1 MNSDEHKYIQELLKE
16 IFSNVNNWLVFAET
30 KNAAIIAF
38 CVALL
43 AAITS
48 TDFFKGN
55 TIMFSVFIAG
65 IVLAL
70 LVALSSFAPKRG
82 KKKESNS
89 VPTAA
94 DNLIFFSDIAKYNKT
109 EYIKAL
115 VKQYLKK
122 DIRTDQ
128 IEQIELDYSEE
139 IIYNSNLANNK
150 YDLFKYSLDIILVMM
165 VFLVLMII
173 LA

>member
-38 CVALL
+38 GVAIL

-48 TDFFKGN
+48 ADFFKGN
-55 TIMFSVFIAG
+55 AIMFSIFIAG

-70 LVALSSFAPKRG
+70 LIALLSFAPKRG
-82 KKKESNS
+82 KNKESNR

-94 DNLIFFSDIAKYNKT
+94 DNLIFYSDIAKYNKT

-115 VKQYLKK
+115 AKQYLKK
-122 DIRTDQ
+122 DIQADQ

-139 IIYNSNLANNK
+139 IVYNSNLANHK
-150 YDLFKYSLDIILVMM
+150 YDLFKCSLY
-165 VFLVLMII
+165 II
-173 LA
+173 LAMMVVLILMTILA

>member
-16 IFSNVNNWLVFAET
+16 IFSNVNSWLFFAET

-38 CVALL
+38 DVAML
-43 AAITS
+43 AAIIS
-48 TDFFKGN
+48 TDFLKGN
-55 TIMFSVFIAG
+55 IIIFSTLTAG

-70 LVALSSFAPKRG
+70 FVALLSFAPKRG
-82 KKKESNS
+82 KKKESNG
-89 VPTAA
+89 VPNVA
-94 DNLIFFSDIAKYNKT
+94 DNLIFYSDIAKYNKT

-122 DIRTDQ
+122 DIQANQ

-139 IIYNSNLANNK
+139 IVYNSNLANNK
-150 YDLFKYSLDIILVMM
+150 YNLFKYSLNIILVMM
-165 VFLVLMII
+165 VLLVLMII
-173 LA
+173 YA